1 MKDNGKIYATLS
13 MITAKGRHI
22 EIKFTDKAEACATM
36 DALESGVIPRLD
48 LDHTVADIA
57 YRLNAENYG
66 SKELAALAWLV
77 ANPDEFS
84 PILRETYNG
93 MG

>member
-13 MITAKGRHI
+13 MIAANGRHI
-22 EIKFTDKAEACATM
+22 EIKFTDKAEARATM
-36 DALESGVIPRLD
+36 DALESGVIPRQD
-48 LDHTVADIA
+48 LDHAVADIA

-77 ANPDEFS
+77 ANPDEFA
-84 PILRETYNG
+84 PMLRETYNS
-93 MG
+93 MV